1 MKFSKLGLL
10 TLLISLFILNSCK
23 RQDGIGLG
31 VDGNTQLNGTLIAD
45 TNITT
50 TTVLEDSVLTSALA
64 KTPISYFNDPE
75 LGVTESNI
83 AMQLTL
89 PGSAA
94 YTLPTGT
101 ITIDSALLVLPYA
114 ATGFYGDSLT
124 TKFKVDIHQLND
136 KYVSA
141 NYYSNK
147 QWSAGAAL
155 LGTKTFVARSHDTLR
170 LTDIVAGKPDTLKK
184 VAPQIRIPFSK
195 DFLTDNLFGAPAS
208 YRSSILGF
216 QNAIKGL
223 YLSID
228 KNGTTGPGGNI
239 LLTMDSVRIAVYCK
253 INNGTTID
261 TSLINVPIATG
272 QHMASVK
279 HTYSTKVQAA
289 LANTSTDGLV
299 YLQGLAGLRAKI
311 SFPDIKNT
319 FASLGSDVV
328 INRAELVVTAAPGT
342 IIPYV
347 PAARLT
353 MYQLDIAK
361 QRLRLQDAST
371 TDPRGV
377 NALSY
382 FGGYYNKLNSEYHFL
397 VTAFVQ
403 DLVRGKTVDYGT
415 YIAPVDPTAPTTV
428 LDIAPTASYTERT
441 ITPGKNSPY
450 RIKLNII
457 YTKINQ

>member
-1 MKFSKLGLL
+1 MKFFKLGLL
-10 TLLISLFILNSCK
+10 TLLISLFILSSCK
-23 RQDGIGLG
+23 HQDGIGLG
-31 VDGNTQLNGTLIAD
+31 VDANNQLNGTLFVD
-45 TNITT
+45 TNIVTT
-50 TTVLEDSVLTSALA
+50 TALEDSVLTSALA
-64 KTPISYFNDPE
+64 RTPLSYFTDPGF
-75 LGVTESNI
+75 GVTESNI
-83 AMQLTL
+83 ALQLTL

-101 ITIDSALLVLPYA
+101 ISIDSALLVLPYA
-114 ATGFYGDSLT
+114 PTGFYGDSLT
-124 TKFKVDIHQLND
+124 SKFKVDVHQLNE
-136 KYVSA
+136 KYGTS

-147 QWSAGAAL
+147 QWDVNSAT
-155 LGTKTFVARSHDTLR
+155 LGTKTFIARSHDTLKI
-170 LTDIVAGKPDTLKK
+170 TDIVAGKPDTLKK
-184 VAPQIRIPFSK
+184 VAPQIRIPFSTS
-195 DFLTDNLFGAPAS
+195 FLQDNLFSAPAS

-216 QNAIKGL
+216 QNAVKGL
-223 YLSID
+223 YLNID
-228 KNGTTGPGGNI
+228 KNGTTGPGGN
-239 LLTMDSVRIAVYCK
+239 LMLAMDSVRIAVYVK
-253 INNGTTID
+253 VNNGTTID
-261 TSLINVPIATG
+261 TSLITIPIAVSS
-272 QHMASVK
+272 HMASVK

-289 LANTSTDGLV
+289 LANTATDGLV
-299 YLQGLAGLRAKI
+299 YLQALAGLRAKI

-342 IIPYV
+342 IIPYA

-361 QRLRLQDAST
+361 QRLRVQDAST

-382 FGGYYNKLNSEYHFL
+382 FGGYYNKANSEYHFL

-403 DLVRGKTVDYGT
+403 DLLRGKTVDYGT
-415 YIAPVDPTAPTTV
+415 YIAPVDPTPPTTT
-428 LDIAPTASYTERT
+428 LNIAPTASYAERT